1 LVVNGKHVLTPFE
14 RGLIAHLIADWLL
27 QNEWIAQRKRRLT
40 HPAAWLHG
48 LIHVILLGV
57 ALGWAAGLTLG
68 ALHILVDTSG
78 PLNWWQRVFKKT
90 NDGPIALHVA
100 IWSDQ
105 VLHVLG
111 IGLWLALA
119 RM

>member
-1 LVVNGKHVLTPFE
+1 MDGLSPFE
-14 RGLIAHLIADWLL
+14 RGLIAHLIGDWLL
-27 QNEWIAQRKRRLT
+27 QNEWIAQRKHHLT

-48 LIHVILLGV
+48 LVHLALLGL
-57 ALGWAAGLTLG
+57 ALGWPAGLTLG
-68 ALHILVDTSG
+68 ALHILVDTGG
-78 PLNWWQRVFKKT
+78 PLSWWQRVFKKT

-105 VLHVLG
+105 VIHVLC

-119 RM
+119 GRLS